1 MENIKSKIFAGAAV
15 IVVILLCVI
24 GYRAIF
30 VDSAHYYVQID
41 NSEVKQ
47 LKSNEYEYNLT
58 AYDEHGKMTKITF
71 KAGKELR
78 EDAYLELD
86 VMLLRGVV
94 NWREIQSD
102 ELPLD
107 VRPRL
112 LPDNRP

>member
-1 MENIKSKIFAGAAV
+1 MENIKSKIFAGIAAV
-15 IVVILLCVI
+15 VFILLCVV
-24 GYRAIF
+24 GYRAVF
-30 VDSAHYYVQID
+30 VDSAHYYVQIY
-41 NSEVKQ
+41 NSDVK
-47 LKSNEYEYNLT
+47 KVKNNEYEYNLT

-86 VMLLRGVV
+86 VMLIRGVV
-94 NWREIQSD
+94 NWREVQLD

-112 LPDNRP
+112 SPND